1 MLPTVLKP
9 IGRKAIK
16 NKKLKFYVLSHIGE
30 FHVNH
35 NEDFLVSEEAGIT
48 RKLIAVMDGCSSGTD
63 SHFAST
69 LIGKLLR
76 KIAKQEAYEEFAK
89 KETKEIKA
97 QLEHVALQ
105 LFEELA
111 NLHRQLDLQSDEILS
126 TLILAIV
133 DAKQKKA
140 EIVIVGDGLIHING
154 KNIEYENDNKPDYIG
169 YHLKMDKHLWYQTK
183 TEKLTI
189 ENLKDLTISTDGIHT
204 FKNFDGK
211 LYDEISQEEIMAKFF
226 EAENELENPNKL
238 KKTLI
243 EIKNINGLMPSD
255 DLTMIRVVDK

>member
-1 MLPTVLKP
+1 M
-9 IGRKAIK
+9 
-16 NKKLKFYVLSHIGE
+16 KFYELSHIGE

-35 NEDFLVSEEAGIT
+35 NEDFLVSEEAGST

-76 KIAKQEAYEEFAK
+76 KIAKQEAYGEFAK
-89 KETKEIKA
+89 KKTKKLKD
-97 QLEHVALQ
+97 QLEHISLQ
-105 LFEELA
+105 LFEELS
-111 NLHRQLDLQSDEILS
+111 NLNRQLDLNSDEILS

-133 DAKQKKA
+133 DINIKIA
-140 EIVIVGDGLIHING
+140 EILIVGDGFIHLNG

-169 YHLKMDKHLWYQTK
+169 YHLNMDKHLWYQTR
-183 TEKLTI
+183 TEKLSV
-189 ENLKDLTISTDGIHT
+189 ENLTNLTISTDGIHT

-211 LYDEISQEEIMAKFF
+211 SYDQISQEEIMFKFF
-226 EAENELENPNKL
+226 EDENELENVNKL

-243 EIKNINGLMPSD
+243 GLKSTNGLMPSD
-255 DLTMIRVVDK
+255 DLTMIRVIDK